1 MSDGPR
7 LGVLGIDHRHIWG
20 MLGNMLAQGCSC
32 AGWWTAQE
40 SPHEAMFGTDYPDI
54 ANVEKAVLLEDA
66 SIDMI
71 LISAIPADR
80 AALAI
85 EAMEAGKDVMVDK
98 PGCTTLEQLA
108 ALREC
113 QARTGRIWTVNFSER
128 LEVPAVR

>member
-1 MSDGPR
+1 MSEGPR

-32 AGWWTAQE
+32 AGWWTADE
-40 SPHEAMFGTDYPDI
+40 TPHAAMFAADFPDI
-54 ANVEKAVLLEDA
+54 PNVEKSALLEDA
-66 SIDMI
+66 SINMI
-71 LISAIPADR
+71 LISAVPADR

-113 QARTGRIWTVNFSER
+113 QARTGPRWPSR
-128 LEVPAVR
+128 RWRRAKM